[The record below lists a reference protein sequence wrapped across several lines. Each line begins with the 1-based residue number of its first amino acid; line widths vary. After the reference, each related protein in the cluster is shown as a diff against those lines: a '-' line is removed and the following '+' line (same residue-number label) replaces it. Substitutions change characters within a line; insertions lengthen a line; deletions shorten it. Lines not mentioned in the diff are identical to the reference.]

1 MKTMKNFENVSQPAP
16 DGAGRRR
23 ARRPRTGPRR
33 RAAAA
38 AGVALVLFL
47 LLNACATLGDPLSR
61 AYSRAH
67 ALDYA
72 NENWPGHDFYIVQTS
87 FSPFWNYNVTVQAA
101 DSIDTRFTLR
111 VGTGIVRWTDY
122 DTVVAQKINTLN
134 RFNDS
139 LQADVQAA
147 FTAAGFSPFEA
158 TDFLVTIGETAEL
171 TLDMPYDKGDIAP
184 KTSLF
189 IFGFSDAPGADAAEE
204 ILRGAKAV
212 MTEYGID
219 IDEYCVTMYDGRYNE
234 IDGAVQNGYDT
245 GWRPAGSIA

>member
-16 DGAGRRR
+16 AGAGRRR

-33 RAAAA
+33 RAAAV

-101 DSIDTRFTLR
+101 DSIDTRF
-111 VGTGIVRWTDY
+111 
-122 DTVVAQKINTLN
+122 
-134 RFNDS
+134 NDS

-158 TDFLVTIGETAEL
+158 TDFLVTIGETTEL
-171 TLDMPYDKGDIAP
+171 TLDMPYDKGNIAP
-184 KTSLF
+184 RTSLF

-219 IDEYCVTMYDGRYNE
+219 IDEYNVRMYDGLYNE
-234 IDGAVQNGYDT
+234 LYDT

>member
-1 MKTMKNFENVSQPAP
+1 MTSEKKFETAP
-16 DGAGRRR
+16 HPSAAPAGRRKP
-23 ARRPRTGPRR
+23 RRPRTKARR
-33 RAAAA
+33 RAALA
-38 AGVALVLFL
+38 AGIGLVAFLVLL
-47 LLNACATLGDPLSR
+47 ACAALGDPLSR

-72 NENWPGHDFYIVQTS
+72 NENWPGHDFYIVETD
-87 FSPFWNYNVTVQAA
+87 FFPYWNYNVTVQAA
-101 DSIDTRFTLR
+101 DSVDTRFTLR

-122 DTVVAQKINTLN
+122 DTVVGLKYNTLN
-134 RFNDS
+134 RFEDS

-158 TDFLVTIGETAEL
+158 TDFLATIGDTAEL
-171 TLDMPYDKGDIAP
+171 ALDMPYDMRDIAP

-219 IDEYCVTMYDGRYNE
+219 IDEYCVRMYDGLHNE
-234 IDGAVQNGYDT
+234 MDGAVQNTYDT
-245 GWRPAGSIA
+245 GWRPADSIA

>member
-16 DGAGRRR
+16 VGAGRRR

-122 DTVVAQKINTLN
+122 DTVVAQKINTLS

-147 FTAAGFSPFEA
+147 FAAAGFSPFEA

-171 TLDMPYDKGDIAP
+171 TLDMPYDKGNIIP
-184 KTSLF
+184 KTSLLSSVF
-189 IFGFSDAPGADAAEE
+189 PMRPGPMPPRKFCAAP
-204 ILRGAKAV
+204 
-212 MTEYGID
+212 
-219 IDEYCVTMYDGRYNE
+219 
-234 IDGAVQNGYDT
+234 
-245 GWRPAGSIA
+245 RPS